1 MNEKKIERFQREL
14 LQLEPIEFMGIA
26 KILGVELFR
35 KNEEGKEE
43 PIPFEEVYATV
54 VSKYAA
60 LSRLQRRNL
69 NRLLRPVVREL
80 SK

>member
-1 MNEKKIERFQREL
+1 MNEKKLERFQREL

-43 PIPFEEVYATV
+43 PIPFEEIYAAV
-54 VSKYAA
+54 VSKYAT
-60 LSRLQRRNL
+60 LSRFQRRNL

>member
-1 MNEKKIERFQREL
+1 MNEKKLERFQREL

-43 PIPFEEVYATV
+43 PIPFEEIYAAV

-60 LSRLQRRNL
+60 LPRSQRRNL

>member
-1 MNEKKIERFQREL
+1 MNEKKLERFQREL

-43 PIPFEEVYATV
+43 PIPFEEIYAAV
-54 VSKYAA
+54 VSKYVT
-60 LSRLQRRNL
+60 LSRFQRRNL